1 MKGLLIFLA
10 GGAVGSLATY
20 FIVRKHFADIADQEI
35 ADIKEWAR
43 DAIKTKASQLTAS
56 LEESAKMDSF
66 NEEDREAMI
75 NKYAAVLRD
84 FGYSVELDAAAAEDI
99 EELDEE
105 AINPPSDETGI
116 EVIDE
121 TEYAMYHSDYDKVGL
136 TFYAGDYTFVD
147 DVNSQPLPAADVQI
161 AIGNIEDYVP
171 VDKIQVDSD
180 ALYIRNHDLATDYEI
195 MLMPQAFINA

>member
-35 ADIKEWAR
+35 ADIKDWAR
-43 DAIKTKASQLTAS
+43 DAIKSKSAQLTAS
-56 LEESAKMDSF
+56 LEASTNMDSF

-75 NKYAAVLRD
+75 NKYASVLRD
-84 FGYSVELDAAAAEDI
+84 FGYSVAFDAAEEDV

-121 TEYAMYHSDYDKVGL
+121 NEYTMYHSDYDKVGL

-147 DVNSQPLPAADVQI
+147 DNNQPLPAADVQI
-161 AIGNIEDYVP
+161 AIGDIEDYVP